1 MGNCLRSMIRRLPK
15 KHNSEKSITLLIV
28 GLDNAGKTLIL
39 NHIRGDPDKHV
50 LPTMGFRIICLK
62 YKSYTIKIYDLGGSI
77 QIRSLWPKY
86 YNDIHGLI
94 YVVDASDISRLA
106 ENKVVFGELVAHESI
121 SGKPLLLLA
130 NKQDL
135 NGAIDE
141 LDVVDNLDV
150 EHIVNTTRC
159 PTRVET
165 CSCFSEKE
173 NVKNRNTL
181 GITNGYKWLL
191 DTILRNYTVLNNRVK
206 QSQNI
211 VNEELKNQRV
221 TKDCKY
227 SPPKLS
233 VHSNPFKP
241 IAELLSKKEGNNTEN
256 NLVNGVINGQSFKK
270 LFMSNKTAPLPSENA
285 FNINEDLSLHDSFNV
300 TPVVQKST
308 QTSTVIDLP
317 SFDLHRNDEKNNRR
331 HRPNTAP
338 ASSTLHN
345 NTLSIIS
352 IPGQVLQ

>member
-1 MGNCLRSMIRRLPK
+1 MGNCLRNTIQKLSK

-39 NHIRGDPDKHV
+39 NHICGDPDKHV
-50 LPTMGFRIICLK
+50 LSTMGFRTVCLK
-62 YKSYTIKIYDLGGSI
+62 YKSYAVKIYDLGGST

-106 ENKVVFGELVAHESI
+106 ENKVVFGELVAHENI

-150 EHIVNTTRC
+150 EYVVNTTRC

-165 CSCFSEKE
+165 CSCFSDKDH
-173 NVKNRNTL
+173 VKSSIL

-191 DTILRNYTVLNNRVK
+191 DTILRNYIVLNNRVK

-211 VNEELKNQRV
+211 INEELKNRRV
-221 TKDCKY
+221 VKDCKY
-227 SPPKLS
+227 SPPRLS

-241 IAELLSKKEGNNTEN
+241 IAELLSKKEENNTGN
-256 NLVNGVINGQSFKK
+256 HLLNGVINGKSQLKK
-270 LFMSNKTAPLPSENA
+270 IFMSNKTAPLPSEST
-285 FNINEDLSLHDSFNV
+285 FNMNEDLSLYDNSNIII
-300 TPVVQKST
+300 PVAQKST
-308 QTSTVIDLP
+308 QTITSIDLS
-317 SFDLHRNDEKNNRR
+317 SFDTHINDKKNNKY
-331 HRPNTAP
+331 HRPYTAP
-338 ASSTLHN
+338 AHSTSH
-345 NTLSIIS
+345 NTLSIIN

>member
-1 MGNCLRSMIRRLPK
+1 MGNCLRSMMKKLRK
-15 KHNSEKSITLLIV
+15 KHHSEKNITLLIV

-50 LPTMGFRIICLK
+50 LPTMGFRIVCLK
-62 YKSYTIKIYDLGGSI
+62 YKSYAIKIYDLGGSI

-141 LDVVDNLDV
+141 LDVVDNLNV
-150 EHIVNTTRC
+150 EHVVNTTRC

-173 NVKNRNTL
+173 HVKNNTL

-191 DTILRNYTVLNNRVK
+191 DTILRNYIVLNNRVK

-211 VNEELKNQRV
+211 MNEELKNQRI

-227 SPPKLS
+227 SPPRLS

-256 NLVNGVINGQSFKK
+256 HLVNGIINGRSFKK
-270 LFMSNKTAPLPSENA
+270 FFMSNKTAPLSSEST
-285 FNINEDLSLHDSFNV
+285 FNINEDLSLHDSSNV
-300 TPVVQKST
+300 ITPVAQKST
-308 QTSTVIDLP
+308 QTITVIDLP
-317 SFDLHRNDEKNNRR
+317 SFDFYRNDEKNNRC

-338 ASSTLHN
+338 ACSTLHN
-345 NTLSIIS
+345 TISIIN
-352 IPGQVLQ
+352 IPGQVFQ